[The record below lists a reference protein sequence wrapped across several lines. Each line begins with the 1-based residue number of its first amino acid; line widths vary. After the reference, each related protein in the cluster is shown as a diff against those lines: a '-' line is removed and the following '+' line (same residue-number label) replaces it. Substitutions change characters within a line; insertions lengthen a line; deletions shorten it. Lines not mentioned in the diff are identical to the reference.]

1 MPLLVSLQ
9 GFIKL
14 SLKVSFA
21 TVVEIPS
28 WSRKKETEI
37 FFLYISSWLNRHIF
51 HPLLTVMPNVL
62 CMFHQI
68 FLVYSTKCSL
78 YLPPNVLF
86 IFHQM
91 FFLSSTKCSF
101 YLSPNVLF
109 IFHQMFFLY
118 STKCSFYLQLHRWCN
133 GCAQHN
139 CFNYRELKPGSSQP

>member
-28 WSRKKETEI
+28 WSRKKETEF
-37 FFLYISSWLNRHIF
+37 FFLYISSWLNRDIF

-101 YLSPNVLF
+101 YL
-109 IFHQMFFLY
+109 
-118 STKCSFYLQLHRWCN
+118 QLHRWCN